1 MGDRKSVV
9 FRSSQAYGLP
19 PFHGRK
25 GVDMTSGDMVIVSR
39 DVDAV
44 LIPLGTPVMI
54 PENAQVRITQELG
67 GSYTV
72 AVNGNLARVEGKD
85 ADALGLAEVKD
96 EKREAEQGIEQKVPE
111 GPVNMDELWAVLKTC
126 YDPEIPVNIVDL
138 GLVYDVHVVDTDDG
152 GNHIEVVMTLT
163 APGCGMGPFIVDDVR
178 AKVMSVAN
186 VSDVHVELVFEP
198 PWDRHMMSDE
208 ARLALGMF

>member
-1 MGDRKSVV
+1 
-9 FRSSQAYGLP
+9 
-19 PFHGRK
+19 
-25 GVDMTSGDMVIVSR
+25 MTSGEMITVSR

-54 PENAQVRITQELG
+54 PEGAQVHITQELG

-72 AVNGNLARVEGKD
+72 AVNGNLARIDGKD
-85 ADALGLAEVKD
+85 ADALGITDSAPAKQAELKP
-96 EKREAEQGIEQKVPE
+96 AE
-111 GPVNMDELWAVLKTC
+111 GPVNMDEVWNVLRTC

-138 GLVYDVHVVDTDDG
+138 GLVYDCHVVDTDEG
-152 GNHIEVVMTLT
+152 GNHVEVVMTLT

-178 AKVMSVAN
+178 AKVLSVAN

-198 PWDRHMMSDE
+198 PWDRSMMSDE

>member
-1 MGDRKSVV
+1 
-9 FRSSQAYGLP
+9 
-19 PFHGRK
+19 
-25 GVDMTSGDMVIVSR
+25 MTSGDLVTVNR

-54 PENAQVRITQELG
+54 PEGAQVRITQELG

-85 ADALGLAEVKD
+85 ADALGMAETVESKP
-96 EKREAEQGIEQKVPE
+96 EIEQRPAA
-111 GPVNMDELWAVLKTC
+111 GPVNEQEVWNVLKTC

-138 GLVYDVHVVDTDDG
+138 GLVYDCHVVDTDEG
-152 GNHIEVVMTLT
+152 GNHVEVVMTLT

-178 AKVMSVAN
+178 AKVLGVAN

-198 PWDRHMMSDE
+198 PWDRSMMSDE
-208 ARLALGMF
+208 AKLALGMF